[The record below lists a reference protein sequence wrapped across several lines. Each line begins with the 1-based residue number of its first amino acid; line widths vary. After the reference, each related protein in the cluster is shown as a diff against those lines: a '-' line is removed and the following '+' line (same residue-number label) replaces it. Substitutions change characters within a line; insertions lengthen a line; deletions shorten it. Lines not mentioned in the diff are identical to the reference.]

1 MPVRTTLSRR
11 PPGPLR
17 NQRVIVPIMAVFT
30 VFMVIVD
37 GAITTVAL
45 PSLALQFHLSPAA
58 LDSVVVVYPVCLG
71 VVIPAS
77 AWLLERHDG
86 RRVLLLGLTVFTLAS
101 GLCGAAENLPQL
113 VAFRALQGMAAG
125 ALTPVSQG
133 LIFRTFTQHEQIR
146 LSRIM
151 IIPQQLAPAIAPLLG
166 GSLVVAFSWR
176 WVFYLNVPV
185 GVAAVVFGSLFLGE
199 HREGRA
205 NRLDLAGL
213 LLSAAAMGSLMYGV
227 CAGPDRGWATPPV
240 LVSLVAGAALLG
252 LAIRHQLRADQPAL
266 RLRLFA
272 DRLFRKACLV
282 NLVGLTPT
290 MGTMFLVP
298 LFVQQAQGRNALASG
313 STTFTEAFGVLLTT
327 QLAGILYQRL
337 GPGPIV
343 GSGLLGVALVEL
355 LFATCD
361 AHTGLWTLRIY
372 MFLLGIMMGAFF
384 IPVTLASLTTLDRA
398 DSAQA
403 ATLGAVVRQTGMA
416 LAPTVVTA
424 TLVLGSGHARPATG
438 ASPPVTAYQEA
449 FLVLA
454 GIALLAALYAFSLG
468 HPRRDRATEPTGP
481 ARVPDAVTAAGGP
494 RTCPD
499 TVAVAPDHDPMHE
512 SRSLRGSTDRP
523 AMLSTALRRPSAWKA
538 RRSRP
543 CAPDRAAPARAG
555 ESRPS
560 LSRSPDGPTA
570 C

>member
-1 MPVRTTLSRR
+1 MHVHDIRSSCTPR
-11 PPGPLR
+11 PLR
-17 NQRVIVPIMAVFT
+17 DQRVIVPIMAVFT

-45 PSLALQFHLSPAA
+45 PSLARQFHLSPAG

-77 AWLLERHDG
+77 AWLLERHDA

-101 GLCGAAENLPQL
+101 GLCGAAQDLPQL
-113 VAFRALQGMAAG
+113 VVFRALQGLAAG

-151 IIPQQLAPAIAPLLG
+151 IVPQQLAPAIAPLLG
-166 GSLVVAFSWR
+166 GSLVVALDWR
-176 WVFYLNVPV
+176 WVFYVNVPV
-185 GVAAVVFGSLFLGE
+185 GVAAIVFGLLFLGE
-199 HREGRA
+199 HREGRPV
-205 NRLDLAGL
+205 RLDLAGL
-213 LLSAAAMGSLMYGV
+213 LLSAAAMGALMYGV
-227 CAGPDRGWATPPV
+227 CAGPDLGWATPSV
-240 LVSLVAGAALLG
+240 LGSLTAGAALLG
-252 LAIRHQLRADQPAL
+252 LAIGHQLRKDEPAL

-282 NLVGLTPT
+282 NLVALTPT

-298 LFVQQAQGRNALASG
+298 LFVQQVQGRDAFASG
-313 STTFTEAFGVLLTT
+313 STTFTEAFGVLLTM
-327 QLAGILYQRL
+327 QVVGVLYHRV

-343 GSGLLGVALVEL
+343 GSGMLGVAVVEL

-361 AHTGLWTLRIY
+361 AHTGLWTLRLY

-424 TLVLGSGHARPATG
+424 ALVFGSDHARPAIGT
-438 ASPPVTAYQEA
+438 SPPTAAYQHA
-449 FLVLA
+449 FLALA
-454 GIALLAALYAFSLG
+454 GIAALAALYAFSLG
-468 HPRRDRATEPTGP
+468 RSHRTPETEPTNS
-481 ARVPDAVTAAGGP
+481 ARQTDAATAG
-494 RTCPD
+494 T
-499 TVAVAPDHDPMHE
+499 
-512 SRSLRGSTDRP
+512 S
-523 AMLSTALRRPSAWKA
+523 
-538 RRSRP
+538 
-543 CAPDRAAPARAG
+543 
-555 ESRPS
+555 
-560 LSRSPDGPTA
+560 
-570 C
+570 

>member
-1 MPVRTTLSRR
+1 
-11 PPGPLR
+11 
-17 NQRVIVPIMAVFT
+17 MAVFT

-45 PSLALQFHLSPAA
+45 PSIARQFQLSPAR

-71 VVIPAS
+71 VVIPAA

-86 RRVLLLGLTVFTLAS
+86 RRVLLLGLALFTLAS

-113 VAFRALQGMAAG
+113 VAFRAVQGLAAG

-151 IIPQQLAPAIAPLLG
+151 IVPQQLAPAVAPLLG
-166 GSLVVAFSWR
+166 GSLVVSLDWR
-176 WVFYLNVPV
+176 WVFYVNVPV
-185 GVAAVVFGSLFLGE
+185 GVLAVAFGLLFLGE

-205 NRLDLAGL
+205 ARLDLAGL

-227 CAGPDRGWATPPV
+227 CAGPDLGWASARVTG
-240 LVSLVAGAALLG
+240 SLSAGAILLG
-252 LAIRHQLRADQPAL
+252 LAIRHQLRTDQPAL
-266 RLRLFA
+266 RLRLFT

-282 NLVGLTPT
+282 SLAGLTPT

-298 LFVQQAQGRNALASG
+298 LFVQQAQGRDALASG
-313 STTFTEAFGVLLTT
+313 SATFPEAFGVLLTM
-327 QLAGILYQRL
+327 QLVGVLYHRL

-343 GSGLLGVALVEL
+343 GSGMLGVAVVEV

-361 AHTGLWTLRIY
+361 AHTGLWTLRLY
-372 MFLLGIMMGAFF
+372 MFLLGLMMGSFF
-384 IPVTLASLTTLDRA
+384 IPVIIASLTTLDRA

-416 LAPTVVTA
+416 LAPTIVSACLAFDSTH
-424 TLVLGSGHARPATG
+424 GRPAGGT
-438 ASPPVTAYQEA
+438 APPVAVYQHA

-454 GIALLAALYAFSLG
+454 GIALLTALYAFSLG
-468 HPRRDRATEPTGP
+468 R
-481 ARVPDAVTAAGGP
+481 P
-494 RTCPD
+494 RTSDHPSSHD
-499 TVAVAPDHDPMHE
+499 TGSDAGDTE
-512 SRSLRGSTDRP
+512 SKGARSHRIEGGST
-523 AMLSTALRRPSAWKA
+523 
-538 RRSRP
+538 
-543 CAPDRAAPARAG
+543 APPPR
-555 ESRPS
+555 
-560 LSRSPDGPTA
+560 T
-570 C
+570 